1 MGDHPA
7 SPLDASVLDSLR
19 QLSEPGQLDVVKE
32 VLGLFLMDAPARVQ
46 AIDDAASARDAAA
59 LQRSAH
65 TLKGASGT
73 IGAFSLQQ
81 ACRALE
87 DMGKQAAFDDVAT
100 GLDALHKEYGRV
112 KGAIDQ
118 LL

>member
-1 MGDHPA
+1 MADAPA
-7 SPLDASVLDSLR
+7 SPLDAAVLESLR

-32 VLGLFLMDAPARVQ
+32 VLGLFLIDAPARMR
-46 AIDDAASARDAAA
+46 AIDDAATARDAAA

-73 IGAFSLQQ
+73 IGAFSLQR

-87 DMGKQAAFDDVAT
+87 DMGKQASFDHVAA
-100 GLDALHKEYGRV
+100 GLDTLHEEYRRV
-112 KGAIDQ
+112 KCAIDQ